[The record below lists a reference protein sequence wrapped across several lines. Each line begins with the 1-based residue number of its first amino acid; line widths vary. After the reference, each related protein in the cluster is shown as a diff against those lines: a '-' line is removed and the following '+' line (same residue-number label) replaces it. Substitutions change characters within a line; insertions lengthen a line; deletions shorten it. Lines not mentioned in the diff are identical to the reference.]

1 MKLLGAVRGLK
12 PAAPAPS
19 LCSWGI
25 RPFGQLFVPDRQS
38 RPGADHGTA
47 PECGTGCGG
56 RRGASG
62 KKLCLR
68 EGHHTSAAPPPE
80 FRAVL
85 GMTSALP
92 GLDRLPPLTRP
103 ELALWRAS
111 RDSLPAFHRL
121 AWINVPRETA
131 GRNPRTLPTSG
142 SSPLKTERYRF
153 RSLQGDEGRLQ
164 RGATRQDWWEPV
176 ILHRPVMAA
185 YFSCRE
191 GRTCCVSGIDYNRFR
206 GGALRPAALMH
217 PTRGPAQGICRANAF
232 PSQPLS

>member
-1 MKLLGAVRGLK
+1 
-12 PAAPAPS
+12 
-19 LCSWGI
+19 
-25 RPFGQLFVPDRQS
+25 
-38 RPGADHGTA
+38 
-47 PECGTGCGG
+47 
-56 RRGASG
+56 
-62 KKLCLR
+62 
-68 EGHHTSAAPPPE
+68 
-80 FRAVL
+80 
-85 GMTSALP
+85 MTSALP

-121 AWINVPRETA
+121 AWINVPREEA
-131 GRNPRTLPTSG
+131 GRYLRTLPTSG

-191 GRTCCVSGIDYNRFR
+191 GRKCCARDFDYNRFR
-206 GGALRPAALMH
+206 RTVHRRGYLRRQVSSAQKDWTPACAGVFGEAGVWGFPLRLLRRH
-217 PTRGPAQGICRANAF
+217 LPRRRGRRGCVWIIRLRIKKKRQPEGCRSCFPKGYTRQAAA
-232 PSQPLS
+232 